1 MGHAQQESA
10 ASCWS
15 LVLKKERFF
24 DFELGNVGFPEASSE
39 KIVCLL
45 VFSLGHCCPEEQP
58 CPRSFQLSKTTMK
71 C

>member
-45 VFSLGHCCPEEQP
+45 VFSLGHCCPEE
-58 CPRSFQLSKTTMK
+58 
-71 C
+71 